1 MNKNIKK
8 ILEKLET
15 MGFKAYLVGGFVRDT
30 LIGRETFDVDIC
42 TNALPKDL
50 FSIFNADS
58 NNYGGIHLQVSKY
71 NVDITTF
78 REDKNYINRRPS
90 EVIYIDSLEQDLQ
103 RRDFTV
109 NAICMDKNS
118 KVIDLLNGVEDLNNR
133 TIRMIGDID
142 TKLKDDPLR
151 ILRAIRFA
159 TVLDFNID
167 EELYQ
172 GLKNNYQLVLTLSK
186 TRIKEELDKILI
198 SSNYMKGLTI
208 LKELGIL
215 ELLDIS
221 YKDITYVQ
229 DVLGMWSQ
237 IDAKNM
243 PFTNNEKKSIIKI
256 AEVVSLGTINNETLF
271 KYGLYI
277 NTIAGLIL
285 NVKLNDINKM
295 YKNLAIKERKDIN
308 ITSQEIIS
316 LLNLENGKKINDIYD
331 DLISKILSNKLKNN
345 NKDIKKYLQGK

>member
-8 ILEKLET
+8 ILEKLESS
-15 MGFKAYLVGGFVRDT
+15 GFKAYLVGGFVRDT

-58 NNYGGIHLQVSKY
+58 NNYGGVHLQVNQY

-78 REDKNYINRRPS
+78 REDRNYINRRPS
-90 EVIYIDSLEQDLQ
+90 EVIYINSLEQDLQ
-103 RRDFTV
+103 RRDFTI

-118 KVIDLLNGVEDLNNR
+118 KVIDLLNGVDDLNNR
-133 TIRMIGDID
+133 TIKMIGDIE
-142 TKLKDDPLR
+142 TKLLDDPLR

-159 TVLDFNID
+159 TVLDFSID
-167 EELYQ
+167 EKLYQ
-172 GLKNNYQLVLTLSK
+172 GLKKNYQLVLTLSK
-186 TRIKEELDKILI
+186 TRIKEELNKILL
-198 SSNYMKGLTI
+198 SSNFMKGLNI

-215 ELLDIS
+215 DLLNIS
-221 YKDITYVQ
+221 YGDITYVQ

-237 IDAKNM
+237 INTNDM
-243 PFTNNEKKSIIKI
+243 PFTNNEKKSIINI
-256 AEVVSLGTINNETLF
+256 AEVVRIGKINNETLF

-285 NVKLNDINKM
+285 NINLNDINKI
-295 YKNLAIKERKDIN
+295 YKKIPIKERKDIN
-308 ITSQEIIS
+308 ITSEEIIKTLDLKDGREIS
-316 LLNLENGKKINDIYD
+316 NIYD
-331 DLISKILSNKLKNN
+331 DLIKKILNNELKNN
-345 NKDIKKYLQGK
+345 NKEIKKYLQGK

>member
-8 ILEKLET
+8 ILEKLENS
-15 MGFKAYLVGGFVRDT
+15 GYKAYLVGGFVRDT

-58 NNYGGIHLQVSKY
+58 NNYGGVHLQVNQY

-78 REDKNYINRRPS
+78 REDRNYINRRPS

-103 RRDFTV
+103 RRDFTI
-109 NAICMDKNS
+109 NAICMDKNG
-118 KVIDLLNGVEDLNNR
+118 KVIDLLNGVEDLNNQ
-133 TIRMIGDID
+133 TIKMIGDIE
-142 TKLKDDPLR
+142 TKLLDDPLR

-159 TVLDFNID
+159 TVLDFSID
-167 EELYQ
+167 EKLYQ

-186 TRIKEELDKILI
+186 TRIKEELNKIFL
-198 SSNYMKGLTI
+198 SSNFMKGLNI

-215 ELLDIS
+215 GLLNIS
-221 YKDITYVQ
+221 YGDITYVQ
-229 DVLGMWSQ
+229 DLLGMWSQ
-237 IDAKNM
+237 INTNDM

-256 AEVVSLGTINNETLF
+256 AEVLRIGKINNETLY

-285 NVKLNDINKM
+285 NIKLNDINKM
-295 YKNLAIKERKDIN
+295 FKKLPIKERKDIN
-308 ITSQEIIS
+308 ITSEEIINILDLKDGREIS
-316 LLNLENGKKINDIYD
+316 YIYD
-331 DLISKILSNKLKNN
+331 DLIIKILNNELKND
-345 NKDIKKYLQGK
+345 NKEIKKYLRGK

>member
-8 ILEKLET
+8 ILEKLENS
-15 MGFKAYLVGGFVRDT
+15 GYKAYLVGGFVRDT

-58 NNYGGIHLQVSKY
+58 NNYGGVHLQVNQY

-78 REDKNYINRRPS
+78 REDRNYINRRPS

-103 RRDFTV
+103 RRDFTI
-109 NAICMDKNS
+109 NAICMDKNG
-118 KVIDLLNGVEDLNNR
+118 KVIDLLNGVEDLNNQ
-133 TIRMIGDID
+133 TIKMIGDIE
-142 TKLKDDPLR
+142 TKLLDDPLR

-159 TVLDFNID
+159 TVLDFSID
-167 EELYQ
+167 EKLYQ

-186 TRIKEELDKILI
+186 TRIKEELNKILL
-198 SSNYMKGLTI
+198 SSNFMKGLTI

-215 ELLDIS
+215 GLLNIS
-221 YKDITYVQ
+221 YGDITYVQ
-229 DVLGMWSQ
+229 DLLGMWSQ
-237 IDAKNM
+237 INTNDM

-256 AEVVSLGTINNETLF
+256 AEVLRIGKINNETLY

-285 NVKLNDINKM
+285 NIKLNDINKM
-295 YKNLAIKERKDIN
+295 FKKLPIKERKDIN
-308 ITSQEIIS
+308 ITSEEIINILDLKDGREIS
-316 LLNLENGKKINDIYD
+316 NIYD
-331 DLISKILSNKLKNN
+331 DLIIKILNNELKND
-345 NKDIKKYLQGK
+345 NKEIKKYLRGK